1 MKRHELV
8 IISNRLPLKRSG
20 RGGGWERS
28 PGGLVTAL
36 DPVIRA
42 TGGLWIGWDG
52 VAGRTARAHVHEG
65 LEVKPVG
72 LSARELDLFY
82 HGFCNR
88 TLWPLFHD
96 AIRPVDF
103 DLRWWEMYQRINE
116 RFARAAARGVARK
129 RTVWIH
135 DFHLLLV
142 PQMLRNLRPDLKIG
156 FFLHIPFPPEEI
168 FARLP
173 WRTEILHGMLGSD
186 VVGFQTWKDA
196 QNFSRS
202 SRRLADAEGTDA
214 QLTFHGHK
222 VRVNSFPISIDA
234 MEMERLA
241 HSPAIQKRAKEIK
254 ARMQNRRI
262 MLGVDRLDYTKG
274 IQARLTSFEHLLET
288 KRVSADSCVLVQ
300 VAVPSRETVPE
311 YAATRKGIEETVG
324 RINGEF
330 SQPGHVAV
338 HYFRRNL
345 ARDELAAWYLA
356 ADVMLVTPLCDGM
369 NLVAKEY
376 AATRVDGGGVLVLS
390 EFAGAAQE
398 LRQAVLVNPYDVEGM
413 AEGMKRALDLP
424 RSEQRFRMSILR
436 MVVKRHD
443 VQEWSD
449 SFLAAMEKS

>member
-42 TGGLWIGWDG
+42 KGGLWIGWDG
-52 VAGRTARAHVHEG
+52 VAGRTARSHVHEG

-88 TLWPLFHD
+88 TLWPLLHD
-96 AIRPVDF
+96 AIRAADF
-103 DLRWWEMYQRINE
+103 DPKWWETYKDINE

-129 RTVWIH
+129 RKVWIH
-135 DFHLLLV
+135 DFHLMLV
-142 PQMLRNLRPDLKIG
+142 PQMLRALRPDLKIG

-173 WRTEILHGMLGSD
+173 WRSEVLHGLLGAD

-196 QNFSRS
+196 QNFSRA
-202 SRRLADAEGTDA
+202 SRRLADAEGTDG

-234 MEMERLA
+234 MEMEKLA
-241 HSPAIQKRAKEIK
+241 QTPAVQKRAKEIR
-254 ARMQNRRI
+254 ARMSGRRI

-288 KRVSADSCVLVQ
+288 KQVSVDSCVLVQ

-311 YAATRKGIEETVG
+311 YATTRKGIEETVG

-330 SQPGHVAV
+330 SQPGFVPV

-376 AATRVDGGGVLVLS
+376 AATRFDGGGVLVLS

-398 LRQAVLVNPYDVEGM
+398 LRQAILVNPYDIEGM
-413 AEGMKRALDLP
+413 ASGMKRAIDLP